1 EDADYMFMS
10 CVASG
15 SRSRARHHHI
25 ASEARNILEI
35 VEDRDDSSPRFPLTE
50 EFQAA
55 VAPCGATPP
64 LPAHPLP
71 PLGDQSYE
79 EGEPCGPMAPCPT
92 DGLDS
97 DESLYE
103 SYGEEE
109 ACAAR
114 GTDSLQAL
122 PAPSLTHICGLLWR
136 KQWLG
141 RWSRQLV
148 LIKGQLLLMG
158 GNLSKQVKELDEEAR
173 TLSISSA
180 AAVRLVITSNIACNR
195 IIRFNKYDIPR
206 NHPEP
211 TWLAHY
217 MR

>member
-1 EDADYMFMS
+1 MIDEDS
-10 CVASG
+10 TVTLLLSP
-15 SRSRARHHHI
+15 

-64 LPAHPLP
+64 LPARPLP

-103 SYGEEE
+103 SYGDEE

-148 LIKGQLLLMG
+148 LIKGQLLLCYKCLADGLPLLEMSLAG
-158 GNLSKQVKELDEEAR
+158 ARAAYKFKWGRRVEHELKVTGTAHASLVLGLHTQRQAHDWMK
-173 TLSISSA
+173 
-180 AAVRLVITSNIACNR
+180 VWRLLR
-195 IIRFNKYDIPR
+195 
-206 NHPEP
+206 
-211 TWLAHY
+211 
-217 MR
+217 M